1 MLQSTENDETWGV
14 RTLMGVHDLY
24 TRLDEVVDAVNV
36 EPPLSRNSRKLIVSI
51 PFPRKMGELAET
63 LGVTKPAFTALADD
77 LEKQGILRRERHPDD
92 RRAWLL
98 ALTDQGETTRRG
110 LMEQANHFVQ
120 GVIGLDHKD
129 QTELTRLLDLIRETN
144 GNTECPYS

>member
-1 MLQSTENDETWGV
+1 MSHTTIDEETWGV

-24 TRLDEVVDAVNV
+24 TRLDKVVDEVNID
-36 EPPLSRNSRKLIVSI
+36 PPLSRNARKLIVSI
-51 PFPRKMGELAET
+51 PFPRKMGELADT

-77 LEKQGILRRERHPDD
+77 LENQGILRRERHPDD

-98 ALTDQGETTRRG
+98 ALTEHGETARQA

-120 GVIGLDHKD
+120 NVTGLTPTD
-129 QTELTRLLDLIRETN
+129 QAELTRLLDLIRETN